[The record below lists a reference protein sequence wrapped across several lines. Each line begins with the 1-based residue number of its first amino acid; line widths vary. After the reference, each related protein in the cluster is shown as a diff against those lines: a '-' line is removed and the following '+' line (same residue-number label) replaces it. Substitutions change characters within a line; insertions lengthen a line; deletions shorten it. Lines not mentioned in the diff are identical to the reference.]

1 MPKVLITDNVAA
13 EGIDLLRERVP
24 VDIKRG
30 LSPDELVAAIGD
42 YDALVVRSET
52 RVTEAVIAAGRN
64 LKVVARAGIGVD
76 NIDLDAATRAGVAVV
91 NAPVGNTVAA
101 AEHTMALML
110 ALARNVPQAKPPG
123 PTGLFLTHSY
133 TVPGLT
139 SKTRLM
145 AATAMPTP
153 YLSMACSL
161 TCSW

>member
-110 ALARNVPQAKPPG
+110 ALARNVPQACASMKAGQWQRSADNQLP
-123 PTGLFLTHSY
+123 Y
-133 TVPGLT
+133 TP
-139 SKTRLM
+139 
-145 AATAMPTP
+145 
-153 YLSMACSL
+153 
-161 TCSW
+161 

>member
-91 NAPVGNTVAA
+91 NAPVAGNTVAA

-110 ALARNVPQAKPPG
+110 ALARSVPQAKRPG
-123 PTGLFLTHSY
+123 PTGLF
-133 TVPGLT
+133 
-139 SKTRLM
+139 
-145 AATAMPTP
+145 
-153 YLSMACSL
+153 
-161 TCSW
+161 

>member
-13 EGIDLLRERVP
+13 AGIDLLRERVP

-30 LSPDELVAAIGD
+30 LPPDELVAAIGD

-110 ALARNVPQAKPPG
+110 ALARNVPQAKRPG
-123 PTGLFLTHSY
+123 PTGLF
-133 TVPGLT
+133 
-139 SKTRLM
+139 
-145 AATAMPTP
+145 
-153 YLSMACSL
+153 
-161 TCSW
+161 